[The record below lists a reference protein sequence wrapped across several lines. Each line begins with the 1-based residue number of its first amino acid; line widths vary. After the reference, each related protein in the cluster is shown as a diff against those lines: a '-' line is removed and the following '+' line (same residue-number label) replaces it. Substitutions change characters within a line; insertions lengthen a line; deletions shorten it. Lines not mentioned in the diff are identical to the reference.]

1 MAFVFVLSLV
11 AVLSTAFLLHQFWSG
26 SLARDE
32 AEASRGERAGDG
44 DAITPLWPQRVDH
57 AA

>member
-1 MAFVFVLSLV
+1 MPFMFVLSLV
-11 AVLSTAFLLHQFWSG
+11 AVLSTAFLLYQFWTG

-32 AEASRGERAGDG
+32 AEASRGERAADE
-44 DAITPLWPQRVDH
+44 PVRPFWPQRVDH